1 SKNDSHDLIKYMKLQ
16 EGKNITG
23 GNKSGQKNDCGI
35 FFFRQKIIVVLY
47 TSAASP
53 DGFTWLKLTTTRVRM
68 V

>member
-1 SKNDSHDLIKYMKLQ
+1 NDSHNLIKYMKLQ